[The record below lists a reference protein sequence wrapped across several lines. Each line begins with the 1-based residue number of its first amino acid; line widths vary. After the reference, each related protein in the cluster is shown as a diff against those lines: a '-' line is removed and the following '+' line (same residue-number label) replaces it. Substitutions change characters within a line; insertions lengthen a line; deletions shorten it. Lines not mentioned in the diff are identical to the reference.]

1 MDSTSF
7 SLLGYPLGHTMSPY
21 IHQELFKLSGLKG
34 NYSLAEFPP
43 EQLDTAVSGLKQLA
57 GFNVTIPY
65 KQKIIPYLDHLEGK
79 AALYGS
85 VNTVKIANGVCTGY
99 NTDCDGF
106 LNSLAL
112 YDIPLRGNVLVCG
125 CGGVARMAVFESA
138 MAGCDVTIAVRT
150 AEQDP
155 SEIPAA
161 ERLAAETAEK
171 IPGAHVACTTYD
183 RAGTGYD
190 LIVNGTPAGMY
201 PHAGSMA
208 PTEET
213 VAGSKAVF
221 DCVYNPEMTLLLETA
236 KKYGCSYAGGMA
248 MLVLQAAAAQTI
260 WYGAKFQKDDLLA
273 VIARTQAELEKKNG

>member
-1 MDSTSF
+1 MNPARF
-7 SLLGYPLGHTMSPY
+7 SLLGYPLGHSMSPY
-21 IHQELFKLSGLKG
+21 IHQELFGLSGFKG
-34 NYSLAEFPP
+34 SYSLTAIPP
-43 EQLDTAVSGLKQLA
+43 EQLSSAAEELKA
-57 GFNVTIPY
+57 YGGFNVTIPY

-79 AALYGS
+79 AALYES
-85 VNTVKIANGVCTGY
+85 VNTVKTADGTCTGY

-112 YDIPLRGNVLVCG
+112 YDIPLCGCVLVCG

-138 MAGCDVTIAVRT
+138 LAGCAVTIAVRT

-161 ERLAAETAEK
+161 EQLAAEAAEK
-171 IPGAHVACTTYD
+171 IPGARVTCTTYD
-183 RAGTGYD
+183 RAGAGYD

-208 PTEET
+208 PLEET

-236 KKYGCSYAGGMA
+236 KKHGCKFAGGMA

-260 WYGAKFQKDDLLA
+260 WYGAQFNNDDLLA
-273 VIARTQAELEKKNG
+273 VIARTQAELEKKNR

>member
-1 MDSTSF
+1 MDLNSF

-21 IHQELFKLSGLKG
+21 IHQELFQLSGLKG
-34 NYSLAEFPP
+34 KYSLTEFPP
-43 EQLDTAVSGLKQLA
+43 ERLDEAVEVLKQYG

-65 KQKIIPYLDHLEGK
+65 KQKIIPYLDQLEGK
-79 AALYGS
+79 AELYGS
-85 VNTVKIANGVCTGY
+85 VNTVRNADGVRTGY

-138 MAGCDVTIAVRT
+138 LAGCSVTIAVRT
-150 AEQDP
+150 AEQDAA
-155 SEIPAA
+155 EIPAA
-161 ERLAAETAEK
+161 EKLAAETAEK
-171 IPGAHVACTTYD
+171 IPGARITCTTYD
-183 RAGTGYD
+183 RAGAGYD

-208 PTEET
+208 PLEET

-236 KKYGCSYAGGMA
+236 QKHGCKYAGGMA

-260 WYGAKFQKDDLLA
+260 WYGAEFQKDDLLA